1 MVAAITYTR
10 VQVGLRQSR
19 GQGWGTQGK
28 PWLRREGMQL
38 KGHLLQGALLCA
50 LYLEKPPLPS
60 NPIYSLPRPFHCSCT
75 GPVIPPG

>member
-1 MVAAITYTR
+1 
-10 VQVGLRQSR
+10 
-19 GQGWGTQGK
+19 
-28 PWLRREGMQL
+28 MQL